1 MNIMINTLG
10 IYPGHRIPISIP
22 NTLTITLLNK
32 SAILY
37 LSYVCKGN
45 RFAFLSYH
53 VGHSLILKITE

>member
-10 IYPGHRIPISIP
+10 IYPGHRIPISIH
-22 NTLTITLLNK
+22 NTLTIKLLNK